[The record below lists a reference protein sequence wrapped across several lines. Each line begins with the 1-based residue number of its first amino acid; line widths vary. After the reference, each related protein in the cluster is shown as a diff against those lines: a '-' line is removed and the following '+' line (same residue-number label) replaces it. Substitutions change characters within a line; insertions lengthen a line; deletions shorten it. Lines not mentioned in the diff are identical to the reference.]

1 MNSTLSHKRMDEQLA
16 KELVKAKNA
25 VKRKY
30 PALKTEIME
39 SQIKKEK
46 DLKPVTEPIKEL
58 IKNIKT
64 VKEEEKSLSLFN
76 LSKYE
81 QPLKP
86 RRNTNIYKKYLPT
99 EQFVKLIN
107 KKKLKESNII
117 NQPIK
122 RES

>member
-1 MNSTLSHKRMDEQLA
+1 MDEQLA
-16 KELVKAKNA
+16 KELVKARNA

-30 PALKTEIME
+30 RALKTEIME

-46 DLKPVTEPIKEL
+46 DLKPVTEPLKEL
-58 IKNIKT
+58 IKNIKTEKKT
-64 VKEEEKSLSLFN
+64 VKEEEKSLSPFN

-99 EQFVKLIN
+99 EQL
-107 KKKLKESNII
+107 ESNF
-117 NQPIK
+117 P
-122 RES
+122 